1 MQTLKRCNHLPLR
14 DLAPAADL
22 VFRSHV
28 YIKELRTIRA
38 TITPRTAKG
47 TAWLSEKIILFVQ
60 LDTPVT
66 LSLDG
71 AIELDAMAR
80 ADDLVTEGL

>member
-1 MQTLKRCNHLPLR
+1 MQTLKRCKHLPLR
-14 DLAPAADL
+14 DMIRVDL
-22 VFRSHV
+22 VMHR
-28 YIKELRTIRA
+28 LRDECA

-47 TAWLSEKIILFVQ
+47 TAWLSEKIILLVQ